1 MSASRALFVAAEEA
15 RLYED
20 LARLMEAFWAD
31 VRGGDESRMEEF
43 AGRRERI
50 VDALDALGPIPD
62 LPVVGRDLLDNYWER
77 SATAIRRIQDLD
89 REILRVIEAQKAAV
103 REELGQLARGRELQ
117 KGYQGTAP
125 LSPVFVDRVG

>member
-31 VRGGDESRMEEF
+31 VRGGDESRLEEF

-62 LPVVGRDLLDNYWER
+62 LPSVGRDLLDNYWER

-89 REILRVIEAQKAAV
+89 REIVKVLEAQKAAV
-103 REELGQLARGRELQ
+103 REELGQLARGRELHEA
-117 KGYQGTAP
+117 YQGAAP
-125 LSPVFVDRVG
+125 TSPVFLDRVG

>member
-15 RLYED
+15 RLYEE

-31 VRGGDESRMEEF
+31 MQGGDESRLEEF

-62 LPVVGRDLLDNYWER
+62 LPSVGRDLLGNYWAR

-89 REILRVIEAQKAAV
+89 RQIVKVFEAQKAAV
-103 REELGQLARGRELQ
+103 REELGQLARGRESQ
-117 KGYQGTAP
+117 KGYQGAAP
-125 LSPVFVDRVG
+125 MSPAFVDRVG